1 MAGEGRGEAGSPEP
15 LQPPGCPACRRQPRA
30 VPGRA
35 HRLGAKPCPLLVP
48 LLPCTGYSR
57 TARPPD
63 RGVWVFTERSDGCE
77 GMDRVPRSMSPR
89 SLVRG
94 GGCRVSAGTPR
105 TGLTFLV
112 VPAAK
117 KAGPAVSEL
126 RPPEGNSQRR
136 DAGKGRHLCPGYSLI
151 RALHRG
157 EVFYN
162 SEASFFLTFLF
173 FFPLQE
179 RKKK

>member
-1 MAGEGRGEAGSPEP
+1 M
-15 LQPPGCPACRRQPRA
+15 
-30 VPGRA
+30 PGRA
-35 HRLGAKPCPLLVP
+35 HQLGAKPCSLLVP
-48 LLPCTGYSR
+48 LLPGTGYSR

-63 RGVWVFTERSDGCE
+63 RGVWVLTERSDGCE
-77 GMDRVPRSMSPR
+77 GMDRAPRSMSPR
-89 SLVRG
+89 SPVCG
-94 GGCRVSAGTPR
+94 GGCRISAVTPR

-117 KAGPAVSEL
+117 KAERSVSEL

-136 DAGKGRHLCPGYSLI
+136 DPGKGRHLCPGYSLI

-162 SEASFFLTFLF
+162 SEASFFLTFFGF
-173 FFPLQE
+173 FSPSRKE
-179 RKKK
+179 KKKNRQ